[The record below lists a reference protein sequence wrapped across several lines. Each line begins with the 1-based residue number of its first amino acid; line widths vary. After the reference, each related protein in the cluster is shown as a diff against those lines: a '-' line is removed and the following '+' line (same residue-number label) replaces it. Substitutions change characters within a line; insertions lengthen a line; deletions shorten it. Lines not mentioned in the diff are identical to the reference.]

1 MPNYA
6 MPPLVSKSEASFIQ
20 TNPYWSSLM
29 PILAFCSQYGSDV
42 LKGFRHWK
50 ILSEQW
56 ATGEFWTS
64 VTLVPRCHSATVQQD
79 RCIDKCLIRHPLV
92 CGIGGWR
99 CCFANTVF
107 ERTNLFSACE
117 WFAKMPNDSDLWKL
131 LAFISSGSQSC
142 SWLCSQRRI
151 FQGTIGDLSVLGQFR
166 CLQLLLSA
174 SWNRPIIKRAVG
186 IRVPH
191 SGGERYVENIWIW
204 IKFCNTC
211 MLRYL
216 NAFTNLGRSFDEV
229 TGNVARAAWPI
240 SCIFFTVLNKTE
252 RVGRGN
258 QDWHETCARSMATD
272 PCTILETK
280 HVFLTRNCN

>member
-1 MPNYA
+1 
-6 MPPLVSKSEASFIQ
+6 
-20 TNPYWSSLM
+20 M

-107 ERTNLFSACE
+107 ERTNLCSACE

-131 LAFISSGSQSC
+131 LAFISCGSQSC

-151 FQGTIGDLSVLGQFR
+151 FQGTIGDLSLCARTIQVLAILTVSFLESPHHQMSSRHR
-166 CLQLLLSA
+166 CSPQRWGKVCWKYMDMDQVLQHL
-174 SWNRPIIKRAVG
+174 
-186 IRVPH
+186 
-191 SGGERYVENIWIW
+191 YVEIPERIHKPWQVIRWSNWKCRPSGLTHI
-204 IKFCNTC
+204 
-211 MLRYL
+211 MH
-216 NAFTNLGRSFDEV
+216 
-229 TGNVARAAWPI
+229 
-240 SCIFFTVLNKTE
+240 IFMVLNKTE
-252 RVGRGN
+252 RVGKRKSGLTWNVRAISGDRTMYNPWKKKRVPN
-258 QDWHETCARSMATD
+258 QELQLNV
-272 PCTILETK
+272 LECLSPKKTWYTT
-280 HVFLTRNCN
+280 FLMKFL